1 MAALKTLVIV
11 LGVLILAGLAAVSY
25 GVLTKFSGDGAETES
40 PADAGPGRV
49 SVAVPFGD
57 VSVDVPA
64 GARVEE
70 TDLDGGRLV
79 VRLAMPDGETRLI
92 VIDLAH
98 GAVLGS
104 VRLRPAPQ

>member
-1 MAALKTLVIV
+1 MAAIKTLVIV

-25 GVLTKFSGDGAETES
+25 GVLTQFSESDGDDGTGSETRPGA
-40 PADAGPGRV
+40 V

-57 VSVDVPA
+57 LTVDVPA
-64 GARVEE
+64 GARVED

-79 VRLAMPDGETRLI
+79 VRLAMPDGEARLI

-104 VRLRPAPQ
+104 VRLRPAP